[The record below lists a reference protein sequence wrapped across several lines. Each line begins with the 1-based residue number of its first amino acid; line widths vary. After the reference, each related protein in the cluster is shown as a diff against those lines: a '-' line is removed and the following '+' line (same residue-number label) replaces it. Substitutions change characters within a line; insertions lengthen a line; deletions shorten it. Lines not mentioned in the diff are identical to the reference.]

1 MGLSKRANEKDE
13 KQSHPINKSDQIAK
27 NSKKVNNKRKQKSE
41 HLTMKKEKIGYTSL
55 SYKSLRE

>member
-13 KQSHPINKSDQIAK
+13 KQSHPKNKSDQMTE
-27 NSKKVNNKRKQKSE
+27 NTKKVNNKRKQESE
-41 HLTMKKEKIGYTSL
+41 HLPIKKEKIGYTSL